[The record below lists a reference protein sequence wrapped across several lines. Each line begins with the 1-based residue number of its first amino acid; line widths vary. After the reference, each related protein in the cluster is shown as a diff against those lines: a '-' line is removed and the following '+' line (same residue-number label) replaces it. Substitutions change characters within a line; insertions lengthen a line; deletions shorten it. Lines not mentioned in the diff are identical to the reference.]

1 MQMKSSKLFT
11 LIELLVV
18 IAIIA
23 ILASMLLP
31 ALQKARSKAKSTFCA
46 NNLKQFG
53 LAETMYQSDYD
64 YLIPTKNGH
73 YNNLWSTS
81 NELRSY
87 MGSNSLSDTNYWRTA
102 SMCPNALRYRSNNHY
117 TTNGWAFIMYCYG
130 RTVRPAEYANTDAY
144 GVYGVF
150 KRAPKNPAQK
160 LLYTEMTTWQGT
172 SDKDRDSYTKANWG
186 TYLGQ
191 GLEGREIIG
200 TLPHTPIATTRFP
213 HENRNNTLFFDM
225 HVGSRAY
232 NDGNKLLENWVTDE
246 D

>member
-1 MQMKSSKLFT
+1 MKGFKLFT

-53 LAETMYQSDYD
+53 LAETMYQNDYD
-64 YLIPTKNGH
+64 YMIPTKNGH
-73 YNNLWSTS
+73 YNNLWSQS

-87 MGSNSLSDTNYWRTA
+87 MGSNSLSDKNYWKAA
-102 SMCPNALRYRSNNHY
+102 SMCPNALRHRPSSHY
-117 TTNGWAFIMYCYG
+117 TTIGWAVIMYCYG

-160 LLYTEMTTWQGT
+160 LLYTEMTTWLGT
-172 SDKDRDSYTKANWG
+172 SEKDLSSYRYGYWSI
-186 TYLGQ
+186 YLGQ

-200 TLPHTPIATTRFP
+200 TLPQAPQPTTRFP
-213 HENRNNTLFFDM
+213 HDNRNNTLFFDM
-225 HVGSRAY
+225 HVGSRAFT
-232 NDGNKLLENWVTDE
+232 DADKLLENWVTDE